1 MKEMMMTAISAS
13 TCSPR
18 TN

>member
-1 MKEMMMTAISAS
+1 MSMSVAS

-18 TN
+18 LADQ